1 MIYCFVVVVVV
12 VVVVLILIDDN
23 KYLTSILTQYLYNI
37 YTVNH
42 RTKLTKKS
50 VLNESVSA
58 LSLMEMFEY
67 QFFPVDTNWKL

>member
-1 MIYCFVVVVVV
+1 VLFAGMIYCFV